1 MRSRGKDSLF
11 KILLDTGFSVLD
23 AFRDRVTD
31 QAESVADR
39 AKDAY
44 DSATGHGRKISRS
57 ITGEDHSGLGSAAA
71 LLAGFGVG
79 VALGILFAPAS
90 GQEIRRNIG
99 DKIQEFGGRI
109 SSRAS
114 GEPHAGTGTA
124 TD

>member
-1 MRSRGKDSLF
+1 MRSRAQDTLF
-11 KILLDTGFSVLD
+11 NILLDTGFSVLD

-44 DSATGHGRKISRS
+44 DAARGRVRKVSRS

-90 GQEIRRNIG
+90 GKEIRRNIA
-99 DKIQEFGGRI
+99 DKVQEFGGQIR
-109 SSRAS
+109 RQES
-114 GEPHAGTGTA
+114 GEP
-124 TD
+124 